1 MRSPPPSGCNPRD
14 AQSQDGRC
22 AGTHR
27 RPGVHAQSG
36 GTRSVGG
43 QSGPL
48 KELEPHSA
56 PGQEEA
62 RGCLGRGLVAM
73 DPGPRGG
80 GPGRA
85 RRLTALALFH
95 DVHHVTGRQSHLG
108 ARGLLIV
115 SDGAVGLQDDGAR
128 DVWAEG
134 GQSEQTPPGGR
145 GPASSR
151 LSPAVPCVG
160 HRTGPGSPSPPS
172 SRHARGGHAPP
183 TGQQQRQL
191 VLTAPRVWSA

>member
-1 MRSPPPSGCNPRD
+1 MCRNPQAPRGARSERGDPQC
-14 AQSQDGRC
+14 
-22 AGTHR
+22 
-27 RPGVHAQSG
+27 G
-36 GTRSVGG
+36 GT
-43 QSGPL
+43 GPL

-95 DVHHVTGRQSHLG
+95 DVHYVTGRQSHLG

-128 DVWAEG
+128 DIWAEG
-134 GQSEQTPPGGR
+134 GQSEQTPPGGEGTR
-145 GPASSR
+145 LLPAFPCRPLCGPQNWPWLPVPTQLQARQRWTCPADWTAAEAASAH
-151 LSPAVPCVG
+151 SPACMERLVC
-160 HRTGPGSPSPPS
+160 
-172 SRHARGGHAPP
+172 SRH
-183 TGQQQRQL
+183 
-191 VLTAPRVWSA
+191 